1 MPAQARAS
9 GYRSAADDGTARGN
23 QANGAR
29 TSQRERQVEAQDGR
43 KPTSCNAR
51 AASTPHSRT
60 EKLRTSARA
69 RLDDLEIVRDLDARA
84 SEHDG
89 GGAVFLRREVDR
101 ALHRLLGQAATG
113 YAEMHVD
120 LGEYLGLALRA
131 LGLELGDAAFHRL
144 TRLPEDVHL
153 VVCRAGPHAHQH
165 QLPRAPAEIAA
176 PALGRAVEHH
186 GMAAARLR
194 HELGLF
200 HPLDARLH
208 IRLSNS
214 A

>member
-69 RLDDLEIVRDLDARA
+69 RLDDLDIVRDLDARA

-113 YAEMHVD
+113 HAEMHVD
-120 LGEYLGLALRA
+120 LDEYLGLALRA
-131 LGLELGDAAFHRL
+131 PG
-144 TRLPEDVHL
+144 
-153 VVCRAGPHAHQH
+153 
-165 QLPRAPAEIAA
+165 
-176 PALGRAVEHH
+176 LGRAVDHH

-208 IRLSNS
+208 IRPSNS

>member
-23 QANGAR
+23 QANGTR
-29 TSQRERQVEAQDGR
+29 TSQRERQVEAHIVR

-69 RLDDLEIVRDLDARA
+69 RLDDLEIVRNLNNRA

-113 YAEMHVD
+113 HAEMHVD
-120 LGEYLGLALRA
+120 LDENLGLALRA
-131 LGLELGDAAFHRL
+131 LGLELGDAALHRQA
-144 TRLPEDVHL
+144 RLPEDVHH
-153 VVCRAGPHAHQH
+153 VVCCVGFF
-165 QLPRAPAEIAA
+165 
-176 PALGRAVEHH
+176 V
-186 GMAAARLR
+186 
-194 HELGLF
+194 LF
-200 HPLDARLH
+200 FLFLLV
-208 IRLSNS
+208 LSV
-214 A
+214 

>member
-69 RLDDLEIVRDLDARA
+69 RLDDLEIVRALVARA

-89 GGAVFLRREVDR
+89 DKTKK
-101 ALHRLLGQAATG
+101 HHQKNNHTQHHQLGQAATG
-113 YAEMHVD
+113 HAEMHVD
-120 LGEYLGLALRA
+120 LDEYLG
-131 LGLELGDAAFHRL
+131 
-144 TRLPEDVHL
+144 
-153 VVCRAGPHAHQH
+153 
-165 QLPRAPAEIAA
+165 
-176 PALGRAVEHH
+176 
-186 GMAAARLR
+186 
-194 HELGLF
+194 
-200 HPLDARLH
+200 
-208 IRLSNS
+208 
-214 A
+214 